1 MKIEIGSSIKSK
13 VGTSHLIHICCPRG
27 NYGIQ
32 KWEEG
37 LPKNRG
43 MVKQTNSHIR
53 HQLKK
58 MMLQELEEIENC

>member
-43 MVKQTNSHIR
+43 MVKQTNSHI
-53 HQLKK
+53 
-58 MMLQELEEIENC
+58 